1 MSEFGST
8 AELVELPAPGPT
20 AAETAAQLGC
30 AVGAIANSLI
40 FAVDGEPLLVLT
52 SGAHRVDTRLL
63 ARLLGVGRKKIRRAD
78 PDFVLAVT
86 GQEVGGV
93 APVGHP
99 RPVRTLVD
107 EALAGHEHVWA
118 GAGMPHTVF
127 RTTFAEL
134 VKLTGGE
141 SAVVADDE
149 DKRDGGQPPAH
160 RPGWVTSPPLA

>member
-1 MSEFGST
+1 MRAVLRENGS
-8 AELVELPAPGPT
+8 AEEVVELPAPAPT

-30 AVGAIANSLI
+30 AVGAIANSLV
-40 FAVDGEPLLVLT
+40 FSVDGEPLLVRT
-52 SGAHRVDTRLL
+52 SGAHRVDTRLV
-63 ARLLGVGRKKIRRAD
+63 ARLLGVGRGKIRSAD
-78 PDFVLAVT
+78 PAFVLAVT

-107 EALAGHEHVWA
+107 VALGKHPQVWA

-134 VKLTGGE
+134 MKLTGGE
-141 SAVVADDE
+141 AAVVATD
-149 DKRDGGQPPAH
+149 
-160 RPGWVTSPPLA
+160 